1 MRHLTF
7 PRGEVFI
14 EFGGTRC
21 PPLYH
26 LPPWQHVL
34 IASLTRVEPLRRLN
48 TSNATAA
55 TAAAVAPA
63 IKSPFA
69 AKKSTLHPA
78 TPCPAPRLLLSALIA
93 PHCCCCCAALIMW
106 ILNIY
111 KKLSAKI
118 SAKNFINYFT
128 ASRRGF
134 FFFVFHIFCCCSWD
148 FFSLS
153 LCVCTYVCVCVLTI
167 LIQFV

>member
-21 PPLYH
+21 PPLPPLYPLYH

-34 IASLTRVEPLRRLN
+34 IASLTRVEPLRRLS

-69 AKKSTLHPA
+69 AKKKYLAPCYSLPRPSAAAKRLNRPA
-78 TPCPAPRLLLSALIA
+78 LLLL
-93 PHCCCCCAALIMW
+93 L
-106 ILNIY
+106 L
-111 KKLSAKI
+111 
-118 SAKNFINYFT
+118 
-128 ASRRGF
+128 RGF
-134 FFFVFHIFCCCSWD
+134 N
-148 FFSLS
+148 
-153 LCVCTYVCVCVLTI
+153 YVNFKYL
-167 LIQFV
+167 QKA